1 MPAKEDAVCRLLAV
15 SEDGEYITVHL
26 LEPNVEG
33 VKGTIAGG
41 VRTVSLGH
49 YGPCTAL
56 ERSPFVPDVYLSVG
70 DWSFNLWKDGVSTP
84 LFVAPFAGVGPN
96 ARLTCGAWSP
106 TRPGVLFIGRSDGG
120 IDVWD
125 LLDRSHEPSTSFTVA
140 GSAVLRLSFTEASG
154 TLSKAVRRGTP
165 RHAIPH
171 SSRPRTTLAKA
182 ASFAQRPATHTL
194 GTPCA
199 RPLVA
204 RPPRALR
211 APSALCTLHASAR
224 LCTPP
229 RSHHDSRGALTA
241 RHSGSALPSSPGQGG
256 AETRAFCTP
265 THRAPLHLCAPAPPS
280 PKPNPTQG
288 GQLLAVGDEGGTVHI
303 LEVPRNLRRAASNE
317 KAFTQNFFER
327 ELKRVDYQA
336 RRSVVRAQEA
346 VEKEA
351 ANAEAEVHEAAQAT
365 GDAEGVSAE
374 DEKLE
379 DAFKAMELAFKEEM
393 GIVDE
398 GEAPAEAAEA

>member
-1 MPAKEDAVCRLLAV
+1 MPQGPFASSVGVGRAEPEWASKNKVDRVMGTDKVFAGGETSDAPLPLGPDVMGGDLSTAPKKVDLLIVGAGLSGAVIAERCSKELGMTSLILDVTAKEDAVCRLLAV

-171 SSRPRTTLAKA
+171 SSRPVPHSPR
-182 ASFAQRPATHTL
+182 R
-194 GTPCA
+194 
-199 RPLVA
+199 
-204 RPPRALR
+204 RALHSDQLRTPSAHPVRALSSHARR
-211 APSALCTLHASAR
+211 APSARPLPSARCTPLRASAR
-224 LCTPP
+224 PH
-229 RSHHDSRGALTA
+229 SHIT
-241 RHSGSALPSSPGQGG
+241 
-256 AETRAFCTP
+256 T
-265 THRAPLHLCAPAPPS
+265 
-280 PKPNPTQG
+280 
-288 GQLLAVGDEGGTVHI
+288 VGE
-303 LEVPRNLRRAASNE
+303 P
-317 KAFTQNFFER
+317 
-327 ELKRVDYQA
+327 
-336 RRSVVRAQEA
+336 
-346 VEKEA
+346 
-351 ANAEAEVHEAAQAT
+351 
-365 GDAEGVSAE
+365 
-374 DEKLE
+374 
-379 DAFKAMELAFKEEM
+379 
-393 GIVDE
+393 
-398 GEAPAEAAEA
+398 

>member
-33 VKGTIAGG
+33 IKGTIAGG

-171 SSRPRTTLAKA
+171 SSRPVPHSPR
-182 ASFAQRPATHTL
+182 R
-194 GTPCA
+194 
-199 RPLVA
+199 
-204 RPPRALR
+204 RALHSDQLRTPSAHPVRALSSHARR
-211 APSALCTLHASAR
+211 APSARPLPSARCTPLRASAR
-224 LCTPP
+224 LH
-229 RSHHDSRGALTA
+229 SHIT
-241 RHSGSALPSSPGQGG
+241 
-256 AETRAFCTP
+256 T
-265 THRAPLHLCAPAPPS
+265 
-280 PKPNPTQG
+280 
-288 GQLLAVGDEGGTVHI
+288 VGE
-303 LEVPRNLRRAASNE
+303 P
-317 KAFTQNFFER
+317 
-327 ELKRVDYQA
+327 
-336 RRSVVRAQEA
+336 
-346 VEKEA
+346 
-351 ANAEAEVHEAAQAT
+351 
-365 GDAEGVSAE
+365 
-374 DEKLE
+374 
-379 DAFKAMELAFKEEM
+379 
-393 GIVDE
+393 
-398 GEAPAEAAEA
+398 